1 MSINEEDILNLEK
14 YTFSKYKKNN
24 ANNMEKFSQF
34 NSYKNKFLLNY
45 QPSSNINNKTYSNK
59 LELMNNTN
67 EPFKNKE
74 IKYNKINIE
83 PHQKSPMKNNNIN
96 VKNNSNLMAQY
107 RNKANQIR
115 NYNHLNNTNINNID
129 MVYNNLYNKK
139 ISVSKDKNV
148 QKRKFKTPDKY
159 LNYNNFNYLTP
170 NESFYKNSFYNE
182 SKNNSKQNL
191 EIINRINYND
201 NIRRKVNNRRIRKA
215 LTPDNTNARNS
226 RNFKNIKNNAFIP
239 INNDNNNINLKPVNF
254 GKYNNKIINNNN
266 YNNLI
271 TQKLDNLN
279 KANYMLSLGN
289 SAYNQ
294 WGINSNIDIN
304 MNKNKYNYTTSI
316 KNKTNYN
323 QKSNINNIQR
333 IQIAG
338 RYEKWNFRNS
348 SQHAGVSGLMT
359 EPLTTRRWSGS

>member
-67 EPFKNKE
+67 EPFKNKD
-74 IKYNKINIE
+74 INYNKINIE

-139 ISVSKDKNV
+139 ISVSKEIFL
-148 QKRKFKTPDKY
+148 QK
-159 LNYNNFNYLTP
+159 
-170 NESFYKNSFYNE
+170 
-182 SKNNSKQNL
+182 
-191 EIINRINYND
+191 
-201 NIRRKVNNRRIRKA
+201 
-215 LTPDNTNARNS
+215 
-226 RNFKNIKNNAFIP
+226 
-239 INNDNNNINLKPVNF
+239 
-254 GKYNNKIINNNN
+254 
-266 YNNLI
+266 
-271 TQKLDNLN
+271 
-279 KANYMLSLGN
+279 
-289 SAYNQ
+289 
-294 WGINSNIDIN
+294 
-304 MNKNKYNYTTSI
+304 
-316 KNKTNYN
+316 
-323 QKSNINNIQR
+323 
-333 IQIAG
+333 
-338 RYEKWNFRNS
+338 
-348 SQHAGVSGLMT
+348 
-359 EPLTTRRWSGS
+359 